1 MALSESIAQ
10 SVRQF
15 VLSNSKS
22 KRRQLRKASRFTAE
36 RLEDRRMLSV
46 VPNPIIPSTGEANQL
61 LQAVQQAAKGN
72 TNALDNFPVPFAVQY
87 SGGGAAPQVVNW
99 HAGAPLKLD
108 VDNSKSTGNGGNDI
122 QVDVETVLTP
132 TPHLT
137 MEIDRLGS
145 APFAQNVNVLIAFP
159 FNAFDS
165 ELLPSVPNLVIGYQT
180 GAVGGGV
187 GGIAPVSE
195 LITFT
200 PHILAGTNHLFDLNF
215 ATTGASNPI
224 QFETGEFDGINTTG
238 PLNAR
243 VIAAYVQNVPSS
255 INVGLNV
262 AQSALTTLPSSG
274 SIGVTWDA
282 SSSTPVTFGY
292 LEDVSAPNP
301 LAPNFNTTLSFN
313 QMPTHEQISLS
324 ANETAGTIT
333 VSSQSNAPIGAVTL
347 QTTRSDGLT
356 ITGTASGV
364 PTALDLSFAMAGTV
378 TVNTHGSIL
387 GGLSVTAQQTGGF
400 FNTASFLGYNIGY
413 AQLALTNVP
422 SLTAGFIPGIDAYG
436 VQTLVPGTA
445 IGSVSILISKDQNV
459 QLPPSGLWGNPN
471 WDIFSLVD
479 NGTTG
484 TAAARI
490 DDAQQATFNA
500 NAASISDLFTLT
512 TTAPH
517 PMEAYLRTTPSSNLI
532 PGHDVEVT
540 ADIMNFPGGTT
551 SFTANFPAFS
561 YTTNPAQTINDVHIF
576 GHIDSTNFDIDAGSL
591 PPVFSFDF
599 DPDSHAT
606 IVAQDGMGNP
616 ATVGHIAAH
625 LFTTDG
631 SGLPGSGALFGTP
644 LNDAFI
650 RFDQIPSLHATWSNS
665 GSTTVN
671 YSPDVSGFFIAGAQL
686 ELSTVHDLPTLT
698 AASASSPDSVT
709 LLDKGS
715 GMEKQLDAG
724 AFGISGFTL
733 NTNDPSH
740 QFTLSYSANQPHL
753 LTVNVNSAFGGRYF
767 PNYAINEALTI
778 DSIPGTFNLT
788 TDMASSFVYTASAAI
803 ASVTLGGSIDD
814 TNDGVNNPT
823 NTVFMASGL
832 PASVNFNLD
841 TSAKKATLT
850 MSDQINNIA
859 FALSND
865 TADIFGTPYRLVT
878 ATMSDIPAHWKVDW
892 SGGGLDVEA
901 EDASNNPAPMG
912 VVAATI
918 STSDN
923 PTDIAN
929 FLHPFQISGPGGA
942 RINYSAFLQDIDD
955 RFYQAGGS
963 PDAGA
968 ATIAILNDIYNNA
981 HTLQAGEDHAVAQ
994 VNGGSLVFFDGQ
1006 FTGFQKISYA
1016 PNSNGGDFEFD
1027 APSPGTHPFFAGVG
1041 LDSNFL
1047 YASIDN
1053 VPASSTLHIDTT
1065 GDIHFHASSSP
1076 GTIDVY
1082 YGPAGMAQDSDTALR
1097 AQLQNTPTDVDL
1109 SWNFGFPNGGATFTA
1124 SNPFTLLF
1132 LAQNGSDRLV
1142 GALRLQNL
1150 RAGYNIQILPLTVSS
1165 STALG
1170 IPTSATLVLFKA
1182 SAGIDNNT
1190 SGTFGVGN
1198 PSLPGVSGIFN
1209 LYSMTASPE
1218 SINDGTAPGGPQ
1230 YTPVVTFQMKDF
1242 TQVQY
1247 SIELDMTII
1256 SLDPLNL
1263 PGTPHVNSTLTGPD
1277 GQFGLQ
1283 LWSSDDINDTFLGII
1298 GFVNKPD
1305 YVDNTPFFIIPF
1317 GSPQLTDLG
1326 GLVFT
1331 FGGFG
1336 TFSDLFDAFD

>member
-1 MALSESIAQ
+1 
-10 SVRQF
+10 
-15 VLSNSKS
+15 
-22 KRRQLRKASRFTAE
+22 
-36 RLEDRRMLSV
+36 
-46 VPNPIIPSTGEANQL
+46 
-61 LQAVQQAAKGN
+61 
-72 TNALDNFPVPFAVQY
+72 TNALNNFPVPFAIQY
-87 SGGGAAPQVVNW
+87 SGGSAAPQVVNW
-99 HAGAPLKLD
+99 HAGAPIKLD
-108 VDNSKSTGNGGNDI
+108 LDNSKATGNGGNDI

-137 MEIDRLGS
+137 MQITRLAG
-145 APFAQNVNVLIAFP
+145 PFVQSDNVLIAFP
-159 FNAFDS
+159 FNAFNS
-165 ELLPSVPNLVIGYQT
+165 EVLPSGMPNLVIGYQT
-180 GAVGGGV
+180 TAAGGGA
-187 GGIAPVSE
+187 GGIAPANE

-200 PHILAGTNHLFDLNF
+200 PHILGGTNHLFDLNF

-224 QFETGEFDGINTTG
+224 IFETGEFDGLNTTG
-238 PLNAR
+238 PLDAR
-243 VIAAYVQNVPSS
+243 VITANVQNVPAS
-255 INVGLNV
+255 INIGLNV
-262 AQSALTTLPSSG
+262 AQSALATLPSSG

-282 SSSTPVTFGY
+282 SSATPVTFGY
-292 LEDVSAPNP
+292 LEDVNVPNP
-301 LAPNFNTTLSFN
+301 ALTNFGTTLSFN
-313 QMPTHEQISLS
+313 QMPTHEQLSLS

-333 VSSQSNAPIGAVTL
+333 VSSQSNAVIGAVTL
-347 QTTRSDGLT
+347 QTTRSDGLS
-356 ITGTASGV
+356 ITGTLTNV
-364 PTALDLSFAMAGTV
+364 PTALDITFGMAGTV
-378 TVNTHGSIL
+378 VVNTHGSIL
-387 GGLSVTAQQTGGF
+387 GGLQVTAQQTGGF
-400 FNTASFLGYNIGY
+400 FNTAGFLGYNIGY
-413 AQLALTNVP
+413 AQLGLTSVP
-422 SLTAGFIPGIDAYG
+422 SLTAGFIPGIDQYG
-436 VQTLVPGTA
+436 VLATVPGTS

-459 QLPPSGLWGNPN
+459 QLPPSGHWNDPS
-471 WDIFSLVD
+471 WDIFSLID

-484 TAAARI
+484 TAAARMDNI
-490 DDAQQATFNA
+490 QQATFNA
-500 NAASISDLFTLT
+500 NAASISEIFTLI
-512 TTAPH
+512 TTAPA
-517 PMEAYLRTTPSSNLI
+517 PMEAYLKTTPTSHLI

-540 ADIMNFPGGTT
+540 ADIQNFPAG
-551 SFTANFPAFS
+551 SINFTANFPAFS
-561 YTTNPAQTINDVHIF
+561 YSTTPPQTINDVHIF
-576 GHIDSTNFDIDAGSL
+576 GHIDSTFFDFDAGDL

-606 IVAQDGMGNP
+606 IVAQDGFGGS

-625 LFTTDG
+625 LFTMDG
-631 SGLPGSGALFGTP
+631 SGLSGSGALFGTP
-644 LNDAFI
+644 LNDAEV
-650 RFDQIPSLHATWSNS
+650 RFDNIPSLHATWSNS
-665 GSTTVN
+665 GSTTIN
-671 YSPDVSGFFIAGAQL
+671 YSPDVSGFFIGGAQL
-686 ELSTVHDLPTLT
+686 ALSTVHDLAPLSP
-698 AASASSPDSVT
+698 ASASAPDTVS

-715 GMEKQLDAG
+715 GMEKQLDGG
-724 AFGISGFTL
+724 AFGISGFSL

-740 QFTLSYSANQPHL
+740 QFTLSYSANQSHL
-753 LTVNVNSAFGGRYF
+753 LTVNVNSTFGGRFF
-767 PNYAINEALTI
+767 PNDKIDETLTI
-778 DSIPGTFNLT
+778 DSITGTFNLT
-788 TDMASSFVYTASAAI
+788 TDMATTFVYTASAAI
-803 ASVTLGGSIDD
+803 ASVNLDGTIDD

-823 NTVFMASGL
+823 NTLFMANGL
-832 PASVNFNLD
+832 PDSVNFNLD
-841 TSAKKATLT
+841 TSARKATLT
-850 MSDQINNIA
+850 MSDQISNVA

-929 FLHPFQISGPGGA
+929 FLNPFQISGPGGA
-942 RINYSAFLQDIDD
+942 RINYSPFLQDIDN
-955 RFYQAGGS
+955 RFYQAGGA

-968 ATIAILNDIYNNA
+968 ATLAILNDIYNNA
-981 HTLQAGEDHAVAQ
+981 HTLQPAEDHAVAQ

-1016 PNSNGGDFEFD
+1016 PNSTGGDFEFD

-1053 VPASSTLHIDTT
+1053 VPASSTLHIDTS

-1076 GTIDVY
+1076 GTIDLY

-1097 AQLQNTPTDVDL
+1097 AVLQDTPTDLDL

-1124 SNPFTLLF
+1124 SNPFTLLL
-1132 LAQNGSDRLV
+1132 LAQNGSNRLV
-1142 GALRLQNL
+1142 GALHLQNL
-1150 RAGYNIQILPLTVSS
+1150 RAGYNISILPLTVSS

-1218 SINDGTAPGGPQ
+1218 TINDGTAPGGPQ
-1230 YTPVVTFQMKDF
+1230 YTPTVTFQMKDF
-1242 TQVQY
+1242 THVQY
-1247 SIELDMTII
+1247 SVELDMTII

-1263 PGTPHVNSTLTGPD
+1263 PGTPHINSNLSGPD